1 MFVKPGLWTG
11 LDSLQLTETTM
22 VDDEI
27 IIISSNEE
35 DLVFVLTPMKRP
47 ASQQSDDECVPDELG
62 LCFEPLPESMSCK
75 KK

>member
-1 MFVKPGLWTG
+1 MNRRV
-11 LDSLQLTETTM
+11 SATM
-22 VDDEI
+22 VDGEVI
-27 IIISSNEE
+27 VISDEE

-47 ASQQSDDECVPDELG
+47 ASPQSVDECVPDELG

>member
-1 MFVKPGLWTG
+1 MNRRV
-11 LDSLQLTETTM
+11 SATM
-22 VDDEI
+22 VDGEVI
-27 IIISSNEE
+27 VISDEE

-47 ASQQSDDECVPDELG
+47 ASPQSDDECVPDELG